1 MSCTFVY
8 AYRPERKTYQDYI
21 QHLNE
26 SHVDGQIKI
35 QTVTCHSKEEF
46 EELRSTL
53 EKDSKCPLVVRTSN
67 EKYKEYICNRS
78 RDYREKVP
86 LKDRKREPNLSKLK
100 KDYTCP
106 TFLKLRIEDGIYKVT
121 YCNFHTHDEQSHFFH
136 MNEETRQR
144 IEQKLR
150 LGIEVKEVLRQTRN
164 ENPDFLVTTK
174 DIQNVKQLRHIGDIS
189 YDQND
194 KLSCRNINSLLVQN
208 YKYSFTKSFKCLNQ
222 H

>member
-1 MSCTFVY
+1 
-8 AYRPERKTYQDYI
+8 
-21 QHLNE
+21 
-26 SHVDGQIKI
+26 
-35 QTVTCHSKEEF
+35 
-46 EELRSTL
+46 
-53 EKDSKCPLVVRTSN
+53 
-67 EKYKEYICNRS
+67 
-78 RDYREKVP
+78 
-86 LKDRKREPNLSKLK
+86 
-100 KDYTCP
+100 
-106 TFLKLRIEDGIYKVT
+106 
-121 YCNFHTHDEQSHFFH
+121 
-136 MNEETRQR
+136 MNEEIRQR

-194 KLSCRNINSLLVQN
+194 KLSCRNMNSLLVQN